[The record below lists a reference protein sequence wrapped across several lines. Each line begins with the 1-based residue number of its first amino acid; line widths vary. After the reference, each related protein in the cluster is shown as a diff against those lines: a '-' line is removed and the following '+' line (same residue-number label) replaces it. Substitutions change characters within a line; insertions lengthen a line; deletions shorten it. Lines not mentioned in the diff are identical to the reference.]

1 MVTNPAGLGGRLD
14 DFNFRA
20 LSLADCSE
28 VIVTNS
34 LELAKELN
42 RGIYIVD
49 NAIVR
54 VDAGGDF
61 VCNWPIT
68 FNGRLYKTNAGTLS
82 LGGAAQFLE
91 VTHITNITEKV
102 DDSGNVTAVTNIVV
116 DEQILVDGIQ
126 KDPTKRQLTIQ
137 DGAVK
142 ALAYDCINGV
152 TVDFKA
158 NADTSLVLDFDPDDA
173 NLKRYGFY
181 NVKTDTPFAA
191 GGEINVRIDNP
202 DADALIA
209 SKTYK
214 LGLITVK
221 TSAANALNLDSL
233 IRFNKPEEFANL
245 KVRMIR
251 EDDVET
257 GFTTYSAYYDF
268 VGFQVIIK

>member
-1 MVTNPAGLGGRLD
+1 
-14 DFNFRA
+14 
-20 LSLADCSE
+20 
-28 VIVTNS
+28 
-34 LELAKELN
+34 
-42 RGIYIVD
+42 
-49 NAIVR
+49 
-54 VDAGGDF
+54 
-61 VCNWPIT
+61 
-68 FNGRLYKTNAGTLS
+68 
-82 LGGAAQFLE
+82 
-91 VTHITNITEKV
+91 
-102 DDSGNVTAVTNIVV
+102 
-116 DEQILVDGIQ
+116 
-126 KDPTKRQLTIQ
+126 
-137 DGAVK
+137 
-142 ALAYDCINGV
+142 
-152 TVDFKA
+152 
-158 NADTSLVLDFDPDDA
+158 VLDFDPEDA

-233 IRFNKPEEFANL
+233 IKFNKPEEFANL

-268 VGFQVIIK
+268 VGFQVIVR